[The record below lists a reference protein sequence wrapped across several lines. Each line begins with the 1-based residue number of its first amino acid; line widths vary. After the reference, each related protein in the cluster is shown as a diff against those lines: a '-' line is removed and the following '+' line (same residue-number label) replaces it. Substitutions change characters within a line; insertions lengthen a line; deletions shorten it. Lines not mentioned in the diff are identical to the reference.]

1 MNEENLAELAR
12 SCDEFLVHGV
22 DVEGKQLGVD
32 RDLIELLGKHASIPT
47 TYAGGV
53 QSMVST
59 MLAPLASVNPAFAS
73 VRCWISSCCDKLS
86 PTMDSND
93 EAIA

>member
-1 MNEENLAELAR
+1 MDAQNLADLAH

-32 RDLIELLGKHASIPT
+32 RDLIELLGQHVPVPT

-53 QSMVST
+53 QSMVRTRTANESC
-59 MLAPLASVNPAFAS
+59 LSGRKQRS
-73 VRCWISSCCDKLS
+73 RVRLPDWIV
-86 PTMDSND
+86 
-93 EAIA
+93 A